1 VSRKPTPR
9 LANTNGRS
17 SPHSTF
23 TEQSREHIAIAKAD
37 NVRVNDE
44 IRADQVRVVEP
55 DGDHAV
61 HPIDDAI
68 DIAFEHELDL
78 VQVAPNA
85 DPPVCKVIDYGKYK
99 YKQQKKEKERRK
111 KAQTTQLKELRFR
124 PRTDDHDFQ
133 FKTDHARDFL
143 EDGNKVRAYVQFRGR
158 DIVYKDQG
166 MEMLKKFIEELQDI
180 ARIDQPP
187 QMEGRRMTTIL
198 APHKT

>member
-1 VSRKPTPR
+1 
-9 LANTNGRS
+9 
-17 SPHSTF
+17 
-23 TEQSREHIAIAKAD
+23 
-37 NVRVNDE
+37 
-44 IRADQVRVVEP
+44 VRVVEP